1 MLRRYE
7 RRRGW
12 IISSCSGGGDGRL
25 ESRAN
30 RRIPPLRYDEVYA
43 LCDDF
48 TKCDFTLNGGVDSI
62 ARAKEL
68 LDREDGK
75 LAGVMMVEPFTTSLS
90 LADVDRV
97 IFGVDVDA
105 SAPPLTRRSI
115 VKTYGEFGD
124 RALAEELA
132 HADAAIYVRKRKAVA
147 ENYSRRRRVRT
158 APPPA
163 RECSIAPVTSCSPHD
178 TTHYRSIPRTIAR
191 SASISWSVAST
202 PSPPRP
208 RRAARRRQPRGR
220 EHTRARPRTRRRRGG
235 GRRRCGQGEHRVFIV
250 TDVDR

>member
-1 MLRRYE
+1 M
-7 RRRGW
+7 
-12 IISSCSGGGDGRL
+12 GGLNPD
-25 ESRAN
+25 AN

-75 LAGVMMVEPFTTSLS
+75 LAGVMMGRAFYKHPCL

-132 HADAAIYVRKRKAVA
+132 HADAAIYVQKAQGGG
-147 ENYSRRRRVRT
+147 EK
-158 APPPA
+158 
-163 RECSIAPVTSCSPHD
+163 I
-178 TTHYRSIPRTIAR
+178 IQG
-191 SASISWSVAST
+191 
-202 PSPPRP
+202 
-208 RRAARRRQPRGR
+208 ARRRHVRHHHRR
-220 EHTRARPRTRRRRGG
+220 ENVQSRR
-235 GRRRCGQGEHRVFIV
+235 
-250 TDVDR
+250 